1 MTAVVTATRLRYAS
15 QAARH
20 HDLFADLGIPL

>member
-1 MTAVVTATRLRYAS
+1 MIAIVTATRLRFAT

-20 HDLFADLGIPL
+20 HDLFAQFGIAT